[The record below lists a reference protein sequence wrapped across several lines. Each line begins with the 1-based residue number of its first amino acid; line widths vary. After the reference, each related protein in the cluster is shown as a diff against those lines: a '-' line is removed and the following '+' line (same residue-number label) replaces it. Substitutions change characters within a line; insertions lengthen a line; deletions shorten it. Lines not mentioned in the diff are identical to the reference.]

1 MEAGVLH
8 HGSPSVTLHLT
19 FLKQDLFLN
28 LELADLARLASLQ
41 TPRDLPVSASQCLGY
56 RYTSLCPDFFFKGFL
71 CFLEALFIFFMHEC
85 SVSTYTCM
93 PEECVQLS

>member
-8 HGSPSVTLHLT
+8 HGSPPVTLHLT

-56 RYTSLCPDFFFKGFL
+56 RYTSLCPDFFLKDFYVSLKFY
-71 CFLEALFIFFMHEC
+71 LFFFMHEC
-85 SVSTYTCM
+85 SVSTYTCV